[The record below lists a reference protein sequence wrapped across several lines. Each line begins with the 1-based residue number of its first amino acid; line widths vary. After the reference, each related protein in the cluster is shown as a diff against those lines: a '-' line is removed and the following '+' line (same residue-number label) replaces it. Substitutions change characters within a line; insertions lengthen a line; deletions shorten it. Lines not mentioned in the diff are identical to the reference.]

1 MAARTP
7 ADKWAAEIS
16 LGGKRDPVRSEPAAP
31 TRGVDHVLPLFR
43 VDQAIDQRLESEEGQ
58 DMIEYALLAALISIV
73 AIAIIILVGPYLKNL
88 FQDVVNGL
96 ASA

>member
-1 MAARTP
+1 MTEFVVAQQLKFQTMM
-7 ADKWAAEIS
+7 EN
-16 LGGKRDPVRSEPAAP
+16 LVKR
-31 TRGVDHVLPLFR
+31 
-43 VDQAIDQRLESEEGQ
+43 EEGQ

-73 AIAIIILVGPYLKNL
+73 AIAIVLLVGPYLKNL

>member
-1 MAARTP
+1 MIEFAIAQRMKLQELVQALLAR
-7 ADKWAAEIS
+7 
-16 LGGKRDPVRSEPAAP
+16 
-31 TRGVDHVLPLFR
+31 
-43 VDQAIDQRLESEEGQ
+43 EEGQ

-73 AIAIIILVGPYLKNL
+73 AIAIIILIGPYLKDI